1 MQFGSMLALGASSC
15 WFESSR
21 FDFVLIILETFI
33 YLLFI
38 MAGSLISISSFICVA
53 AAVAVILLRNPV
65 HSVLFLVLSF
75 CSGAIIL
82 LAMGA
87 EFLGLMVLVVY
98 VGAIAIL
105 FVFVV
110 MMLNI
115 NMESRGSERK
125 SLTFVG
131 SGVVLLTLG
140 GLSVFLPYTGTLPSS
155 TSTFQGFG
163 WANLFDCLNT
173 LETLGQTL

>member
-21 FDFVLIILETFI
+21 FDDSLKRPYSLLI
-33 YLLFI
+33 I
-38 MAGSLISISSFICVA
+38 MAGSLISVSSLVCVA
-53 AAVAVILLRNPV
+53 AATAVILLRNPV

-82 LAMGA
+82 LSIGA
-87 EFLGLMVLVVY
+87 EFLGLMVLIVY

-115 NMESRGSERK
+115 NIESRGSERK

-131 SGVVLLTLG
+131 SSVVVL
-140 GLSVFLPYTGTLPSS
+140 
-155 TSTFQGFG
+155 TF
-163 WANLFDCLNT
+163 
-173 LETLGQTL
+173 